1 MNGQLETDHM
11 LVVTV
16 TVPTTD
22 AAQLAVSVRE
32 GVIRVLG
39 PDGFRH
45 EVPLPAGADA
55 DRLQAG
61 LFQDILE
68 LRAPR
73 APAAAKRPQR
83 DVLVRRL
90 R

>member
-1 MNGQLETDHM
+1 MNGPLETDHM
-11 LVVTV
+11 LVVTM

-22 AAQLAVSVRE
+22 AAELAVSVGA
-32 GVIRVLG
+32 GVVRVLG

-73 APAAAKRPQR
+73 APDAAQRPQR
-83 DVLVRRL
+83 DVLVGRL